1 MKVGKTMQFAASA
14 EWRDW
19 LAAHHSTE
27 KELWLILYKRHVAN
41 KGLSYREALDE
52 ALCFGWIDGILK
64 RIDDEKHM
72 IRFSPRS
79 SKSIWSKANRGRAE
93 RLIAQGRMTRA
104 GLSKIEQA
112 KKNGE
117 WYREL
122 SNDEGPI
129 VPPDL
134 MEALKSNRKAHE
146 NFESFPPSLKEQF
159 IYWITSAKRTET
171 RTKRIRETVARAE
184 RNERP
189 T

>member
-1 MKVGKTMQFAASA
+1 VKVGNTMQFAS
-14 EWRDW
+14 RDKWHNW

-27 KELWLILYKRHVAN
+27 KELWLIIYKRHIG
-41 KGLSYREALDE
+41 KPGLSYQEALDE
-52 ALCFGWIDGILK
+52 ALCFGWIDGTLK

-72 IRFSPRS
+72 IRFSPRRS
-79 SKSIWSKANRGRAE
+79 RSIWSKANRGRAE
-93 RLIAQGRMTRA
+93 RLIAEGRMTGA
-104 GLSKIEQA
+104 GLAMIEQA

-122 SNDEGPI
+122 SNDEGAI

-134 MEALKSNRKAHE
+134 TESLKSNKKARK
-146 NFESFPPSLKEQF
+146 NFENFPPSLQEQF
-159 IYWITSAKRTET
+159 IYWITSAKRAET
-171 RTKRIRETVARAE
+171 RTKRILETVARAE